1 MSDRPAHGQEE
12 VQNNE
17 EPMSFPDIARITGLK
32 ESALRDV
39 LGELGANK
47 KTFRKAADRRIVLYP
62 VGTIAAV
69 LNWMREKKV
78 I

>member
-1 MSDRPAHGQEE
+1 MSDRPTHGQEE

-62 VGTIAAV
+62 VGTLAAV
-69 LNWMREKKV
+69 FTWMRERNV